1 MYKAIFPPLK
11 MVLLNLSSIF
21 SVCISI
27 SNCNMGAATTSGKTS
42 TLAAATAAA
51 TSNCRLQI
59 NLSCLPL
66 DNLCILSQ
74 DRTHTHAGCRTRHLQ
89 NLLLLLL
96 LLSLMFHYI
105 FFCGLR
111 EGYSSMHM
119 EAGKS
124 NASNDEEED
133 GSICAERF
141 YTEKNIKMYKN

>member
-105 FFCGLR
+105 FFAGWGKVIHLCIWKQERAMQAMTKRKMGESVQNVSTLR
-111 EGYSSMHM
+111 
-119 EAGKS
+119 K
-124 NASNDEEED
+124 
-133 GSICAERF
+133 
-141 YTEKNIKMYKN
+141 T